1 MVVILTVVIVANV
14 IRDERLKKKYIF
26 GQFIFWNE
34 TTTYFEKSLRSILIF
49 WDITHFETFFYFGP
63 IAILLLVHCVWRQ
76 RKICNNKKVVVVIV
90 KQKTCPVDQFHGQFS
105 TCLFIRFCGLF
116 LFVGRKT
123 TKYSKTDFIHMYNC
137 YIYMILCRVNGK
149 CK

>member
-63 IAILLLVHCVWRQ
+63 IAILLLVHCVCLYDNEKSVTTKKLSLSSWN
-76 RKICNNKKVVVVIV
+76 RKRVQLINFMDNFPRAYLYVSVGCFYLWAEKPPNTAKLI
-90 KQKTCPVDQFHGQFS
+90 
-105 TCLFIRFCGLF
+105 LFICITVIYIWYC
-116 LFVGRKT
+116 VG
-123 TKYSKTDFIHMYNC
+123 
-137 YIYMILCRVNGK
+137 
-149 CK
+149 